1 MSVLYYGIALAGG
14 LILGYMMHVWLI
26 SMQSYSGTLRIRKGE
41 DKTVFSLELDD
52 SPDML
57 AYKPLVIFKVDTDLS
72 ENSGRE

>member
-26 SMQSYSGTLRIRKGE
+26 SMQTYSGTLRIRKGE
-41 DKTVFSLELDD
+41 DKTVFSLELDE

-72 ENSGRE
+72 GNSGRE

>member
-26 SMQSYSGTLRIRKGE
+26 SMQTYSGTLRIRKGE
-41 DKTVFSLELDD
+41 DKTVFSLELDE